1 MKRIVVGALT
11 VLAGA
16 FSIGDRTLAQ
26 VVPDNT
32 VGSTVNLNG
41 TRFEINNG
49 MRSGTNLFHSFSQ
62 FSVPTG
68 SSAIFNNTTD
78 IQTIFSRV
86 TGSQIS
92 NIDGILKSQ
101 GTANLFLM
109 NPSGI
114 IFGPN
119 ARLELGGAFLG
130 TTASGLKFGDG
141 IEFNTVNETP
151 ALLSINLPIGLQFGP
166 NPGTITSQGA
176 TLETATDQAFL
187 LLGGDINQIGGSI
200 KSNGGRIEMGSVQQA
215 GMISLAPDWTVGYD
229 TIQTYGDIR
238 FTQAAL
244 LSSDGEGS
252 GGMQFQGR
260 QIQVREYSLINAF
273 SLGAKNG
280 GDVKFKA
287 TDRIEVSD
295 VSANGSDYSSLRI
308 GVIENATG
316 NSGNLEMIA
325 PTIVVDG
332 GFVSTQTRGL
342 GNAGNITI
350 KTDRFGIY
358 NSGQVATITFGL
370 GNGGNANITAT
381 QSVEVDGYLPTYE
394 DNGYES
400 NGFFIFSSGIFVDA
414 ERGSSGNGGTLN
426 LTTDRLQV
434 SGGGRVSSSVY
445 ATATGNA
452 GSTFIR
458 ANDILVDGV
467 VPNEVGDLSG
477 IKASVQPGANGNGG
491 ILDIRANTVRV
502 INGGQISVANA
513 GTGQAGNMTINTR
526 SLNISGT
533 SSDGLIPSR
542 IAATATST
550 LPAGSIDITADTVNL
565 RDRAIIAVSS
575 LGTGDAGNL
584 TITANNLQLDASSL
598 QSEVKGGSQG
608 NINLMIS
615 QAIILRN
622 RSSISTNAS
631 STANG
636 GNIKINTPI
645 LVGINNS
652 DIVANATKGQ
662 GGNVTITTQG
672 ILGLKFRPKL
682 TDENDI
688 TASSEFGINGNVQVN
703 AIGINPANSLNA
715 LSANVIDSS
724 RQIADQCGTAKTSS
738 LIVTGRGGMP
748 KTPGQRR
755 GSDRPWND
763 FRSLTVAN
771 PVVTSVANPN
781 LFKPIVEA
789 SAIQVDGSGTI
800 ALVAPRSMEINS
812 DATCAF
818 NP

>member
-1 MKRIVVGALT
+1 
-11 VLAGA
+11 
-16 FSIGDRTLAQ
+16 
-26 VVPDNT
+26 
-32 VGSTVNLNG
+32 
-41 TRFEINNG
+41 
-49 MRSGTNLFHSFSQ
+49 
-62 FSVPTG
+62 
-68 SSAIFNNTTD
+68 
-78 IQTIFSRV
+78 
-86 TGSQIS
+86 
-92 NIDGILKSQ
+92 
-101 GTANLFLM
+101 
-109 NPSGI
+109 
-114 IFGPN
+114 
-119 ARLELGGAFLG
+119 
-130 TTASGLKFGDG
+130 
-141 IEFNTVNETP
+141 
-151 ALLSINLPIGLQFGP
+151 
-166 NPGTITSQGA
+166 
-176 TLETATDQAFL
+176 
-187 LLGGDINQIGGSI
+187 
-200 KSNGGRIEMGSVQQA
+200 
-215 GMISLAPDWTVGYD
+215 
-229 TIQTYGDIR
+229 
-238 FTQAAL
+238 
-244 LSSDGEGS
+244 
-252 GGMQFQGR
+252 
-260 QIQVREYSLINAF
+260 
-273 SLGAKNG
+273 
-280 GDVKFKA
+280 
-287 TDRIEVSD
+287 
-295 VSANGSDYSSLRI
+295 
-308 GVIENATG
+308 
-316 NSGNLEMIA
+316 
-325 PTIVVDG
+325 
-332 GFVSTQTRGL
+332 
-342 GNAGNITI
+342 
-350 KTDRFGIY
+350 
-358 NSGQVATITFGL
+358 
-370 GNGGNANITAT
+370 
-381 QSVEVDGYLPTYE
+381 
-394 DNGYES
+394 
-400 NGFFIFSSGIFVDA
+400 
-414 ERGSSGNGGTLN
+414 
-426 LTTDRLQV
+426 
-434 SGGGRVSSSVY
+434 
-445 ATATGNA
+445 
-452 GSTFIR
+452 
-458 ANDILVDGV
+458 
-467 VPNEVGDLSG
+467 
-477 IKASVQPGANGNGG
+477 
-491 ILDIRANTVRV
+491 
-502 INGGQISVANA
+502 
-513 GTGQAGNMTINTR
+513 MTINTR

-608 NINLMIS
+608 NINLTIS

-631 STANG
+631 NTANG

-672 ILGLKFRPKL
+672 ISGLKFRPKL

-703 AIGINPANSLNA
+703 TIGINPANSLNA